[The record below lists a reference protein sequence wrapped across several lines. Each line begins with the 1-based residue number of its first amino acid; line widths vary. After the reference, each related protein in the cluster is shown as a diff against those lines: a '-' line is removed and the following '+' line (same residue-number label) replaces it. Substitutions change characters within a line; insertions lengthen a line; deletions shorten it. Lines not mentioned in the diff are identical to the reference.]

1 MQLRENV
8 IDQITG
14 ISRSRLPI
22 YYGMF
27 QTILVFYQDSFTHT
41 HNNLAIV
48 HMNRGYD
55 IFHCSIIFRVDE
67 CVCY

>member
-27 QTILVFYQDSFTHT
+27 QTILVFYQDSFTHI
-41 HNNLAIV
+41 AIV

>member
-27 QTILVFYQDSFTHT
+27 QTIWVFYQDSFTHT
-41 HNNLAIV
+41 HNNLCDSYIESPTYFAIV
-48 HMNRGYD
+48 NMNRGYD
-55 IFHCSIIFRVDE
+55 IFTAV
-67 CVCY
+67 